1 MKSIF
6 TPSIRYMFF
15 ATIFFA
21 TVQAFVK
28 YLSDYSVYQL
38 LFFRS
43 SISVLFCVFYLKS
56 QRLPLIG
63 NNQKLLLLRALFG
76 LIGMAFFF
84 ITIKEIPLGA
94 AVSLQYTS
102 PIFTAIFAVFFLK
115 EKVYSIQWLLFLGAF
130 LGVVLLKGFD
140 ARIDIVNLVI
150 GIVGAISSGLVYV
163 IIRKIG
169 TSEHPIVIVNYFM
182 TLSMVISGILMIPF
196 WINPT
201 LEAWIFLILIG
212 ALGYFGQV
220 YLTKALQVEK
230 ASRTIQVKYIE
241 VVFSLIIG
249 LLWFGESYKMI
260 SLLGILLIVGSM
272 FINISIKNKISTK

>member
-1 MKSIF
+1 MKSII

-21 TVQAFVK
+21 TIQAFVK
-28 YLSDYSVYQL
+28 YLSGYSVYQV

-43 SISVLFCVFYLKS
+43 SISALLSIAYLKNKD
-56 QRLPLIG
+56 LPLIG

-84 ITIKEIPLGA
+84 ITIQRIPLGA

-102 PIFTAIFAVFFLK
+102 PIFTAIFAILFLK
-115 EKVYSIQWLLFLGAF
+115 EHVFPIQWLLFLGAF
-130 LGVVLLKGFD
+130 AGVILLKGFD
-140 ARIDIVNLVI
+140 TRIDLLSLSI
-150 GIVGAISSGLVYV
+150 GIIGAISSGLVYV

-169 TSEHPIVIVNYFM
+169 ESEHPMVIINYFM
-182 TLSMVISGILMIPF
+182 MFSAIISGALMISH
-196 WINPT
+196 WTTPT
-201 LEAWIFLILIG
+201 LEASIFLILIG
-212 ALGYFGQV
+212 TLDYFGQV
-220 YLTKALQVEK
+220 YLTKALQAEK

-249 LLWFGESYKMI
+249 LFWFGESYTMI
-260 SLLGILLIVGSM
+260 SFLGIVLILACM
-272 FINISIKNKISTK
+272 FLNVTYKQKTSE